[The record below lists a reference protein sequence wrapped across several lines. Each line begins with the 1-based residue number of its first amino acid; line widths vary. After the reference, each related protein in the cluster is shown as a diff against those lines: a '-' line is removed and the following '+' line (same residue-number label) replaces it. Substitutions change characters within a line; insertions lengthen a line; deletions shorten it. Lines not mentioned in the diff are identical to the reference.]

1 MVDDKLWLS
10 GRDSLNASLGLF
22 SSGVYIDWQ
31 CLQKKSWK
39 LLKTM
44 KTKTKI
50 ENNKRLVARKKKF
63 IFFFRLTR
71 NAVSVYR
78 NFLNLFK
85 FLELCKQFTNKVW
98 RKDRHTHWTGQPNHD
113 FWFPWLEELSHYRK
127 KKKNARGHSI
137 MPFALREEGDHQN
150 TKVSKQEGGRLIPM
164 QTFAYNFF
172 FIEHLVHELL
182 TIITRL

>member
-1 MVDDKLWLS
+1 MVDDKLRLS
-10 GRDSLNASLGLF
+10 GRDSLNAFLGLF

-98 RKDRHTHWTGQPNHD
+98 RKDRHTGLDNLTMSFD
-113 FWFPWLEELSHYRK
+113 FPDLKNWVITEK
-127 KKKNARGHSI
+127 KKIIMLGGIQSCRLHLERRGAI
-137 MPFALREEGDHQN
+137 KTRRYPNRR
-150 TKVSKQEGGRLIPM
+150 EGGLYQCKHSHI
-164 QTFAYNFF
+164 TFF
-172 FIEHLVHELL
+172 LL
-182 TIITRL
+182 ST

>member
-1 MVDDKLWLS
+1 
-10 GRDSLNASLGLF
+10 
-22 SSGVYIDWQ
+22 
-31 CLQKKSWK
+31 
-39 LLKTM
+39 M
-44 KTKTKI
+44 KTKTTI
-50 ENNKRLVARKKKF
+50 QNNKRLVARKK
-63 IFFFRLTR
+63 IYFFFRLTR
-71 NAVSVYR
+71 NAESVNR
-78 NFLNLFK
+78 SFLNLFK

-98 RKDRHTHWTGQPNHD
+98 RKDRHTGLDNLTMTFD
-113 FWFPWLEELSHYRK
+113 FPDLKNWVITE
-127 KKKNARGHSI
+127 KKNAWGHSI

>member
-10 GRDSLNASLGLF
+10 GRDSLNAFLGLF

-50 ENNKRLVARKKKF
+50 ENNKRLVARKKKI

-98 RKDRHTHWTGQPNHD
+98 RKDRHTGLDNLTMTFD
-113 FWFPWLEELSHYRK
+113 FPDLKNWVITERK
-127 KKKNARGHSI
+127 KNNARGHSI
-137 MPFALREEGDHQN
+137 MPFALREEGGHQN

-172 FIEHLVHELL
+172 FTEHLVHELL